1 MLYGLSTVRSR
12 CYSCVKGIACDVCG
26 DEAIP
31 AQPVHEAASEGG
43 YGSFLYVSL
52 SIIFVSF
59 RVSASYVSTFHFITF
74 LNCTVRK
81 RVTDDFLFEQEF

>member
-12 CYSCVKGIACDVCG
+12 CYPRVTGITCDVRG

-31 AQPVHEAASEGG
+31 AQPVHEAVSERG
-43 YGSFLYVSL
+43 YGLFLYVSL

-59 RVSASYVSTFHFITF
+59 RVSSSFVSAFHFITSP
-74 LNCTVRK
+74 NYTVRK
-81 RVTDDFLFEQEF
+81 RVTDDFFPQQEF